1 MPEAVWLPLILV
13 ATGAFFLTLDLSMG
27 VTRAW
32 WFSIVRRD
40 EEPTKFWIAE
50 APAVLLIVCGLLF
63 AAHGAW
69 SAYGAPLFR

>member
-1 MPEAVWLPLILV
+1 MPQTVWLPLLFV
-13 ATGAFFLTLDLSMG
+13 ATGAFFLTIDLSMG

-50 APAVLLIVCGLLF
+50 APAVLFIVGGTLF
-63 AAHGAW
+63 
-69 SAYGAPLFR
+69 SAYGAFMAYLAPLFR